1 MSFINLEFNLQW
13 YRLKKMILIIRN
25 KVKHKI
31 KIKINYIA
39 LIYSKTYIKEK
50 FSVTYP
56 LSMNL

>member
-1 MSFINLEFNLQW
+1 
-13 YRLKKMILIIRN
+13 MILIIRN

-31 KIKINYIA
+31 KIKISYIA
-39 LIYSKTYIKEK
+39 LIYSKTLIKEK